1 MKKTFLVLALV
12 FIAVS
17 TIYAQPNKDE
27 INYIQSTWGMEKR
40 DIVKKHM
47 DLSDEESKEFWE
59 VYEKYEVS
67 RKTLGEERIK
77 TIADYANN
85 VVEITDEK
93 AEELVLKML
102 SNQTKLLELESTT
115 YYQMRE
121 VISPIKAT
129 QFIQLENYL
138 DTVLRMKI
146 MEQLPLVG
154 EINLK

>member
-1 MKKTFLVLALV
+1 MKKTLLALIFV
-12 FIAVS
+12 LIAVS
-17 TIYAQPNKDE
+17 GYAQPNTDE

-47 DLSDEESKEFWE
+47 DLSDEESKAFWE

-67 RKTLGEERIK
+67 RKALGEERIK
-77 TIADYANN
+77 TIVDYAIN
-85 VVEITDEK
+85 VAELTDEK

-102 SNQTKLLELESTT
+102 SNQTKLLELENTT
-115 YYQMRE
+115 YYQMKE
-121 VISPIKAT
+121 VISPLKAT